1 MGRVIRCLSTTH
13 TQKSAARIGIQ
24 FQTAFLLRPS
34 NSVIIRLETIGGRG
48 SRGRKERED
57 VDKTGEHPRPLG
69 SSHPLAL
76 FYEPDE
82 RQQRRS
88 SSSRCMPQTDVVFR
102 KEWIALAHQSGRSNV
117 WWWGLLDT
125 SLKYIRYL
133 HAYMSS
139 IRKKKKKSFFTI
151 FFLNQQLT

>member
-1 MGRVIRCLSTTH
+1 MSIHHTH
-13 TQKSAARIGIQ
+13 THKSAARIGIQ

-69 SSHPLAL
+69 SSRTLAL
-76 FYEPDE
+76 FYEPDG

-88 SSSRCMPQTDVVFR
+88 SSSRCMPQTDVYFGR
-102 KEWIALAHQSGRSNV
+102 NGLHLHTSEDAAMFGGGDYDLTLA
-117 WWWGLLDT
+117 
-125 SLKYIRYL
+125 
-133 HAYMSS
+133 
-139 IRKKKKKSFFTI
+139 
-151 FFLNQQLT
+151 